1 MSRNQR
7 PMKMKLRIGTRGS
20 DLALWQAR
28 YVAST
33 LAPEAECEL
42 VILKTRGDI
51 IDHVSLVEVEGK
63 AFFTAELE
71 EALVEKRVDLA
82 VHSHKDLPSEMR
94 PELTIAA
101 IPPRAAMH
109 ERLLVRRESLEKD
122 GAFLPLRHG
131 ANVGT
136 SSPRRQEQLETL
148 RPDLKITQLR
158 GNVPTR
164 VNKLRDGKY
173 DAIVLASAGLDR
185 LALDLSGLVDIALPV
200 EWFVPAPAQGAL
212 AIQTRKADV
221 ELIAFLKEMLHDD
234 SVERA
239 VAAERELLV
248 RSGGGCSLPLGASL
262 VGAGPFTALAF
273 LGKDRPTR
281 GTPARWARAAA
292 DTPEHAS
299 ELALAKLM
307 DGHATRHG
315 PFGGKS
321 VSLCGSAES
330 NVDLANRLEG
340 LGATVVRELAIEF
353 VDLPTP
359 DLARTF
365 AALGERDTVVFT
377 SAHAAAR
384 AQGNPRPK
392 ARVAAVGRAT
402 ASALEH
408 AGWRV
413 DVVGE
418 QGAAALARSLEVDGG
433 ARVCFPCAEETVG
446 ELERELVA
454 RGVRLERVPVYRT
467 KPVDSPALD
476 PNADVRIYTSPSAV
490 RAVAAA
496 EKALGTNPR
505 LRLALGESAASAMQ
519 AAGLEVDGVF
529 HPSSDDGEGVVHRIA
544 RTFCRLENQR

>member
-1 MSRNQR
+1 MKQQR
-7 PMKMKLRIGTRGS
+7 PTKLKLRIGTRGS

-33 LAPEAECEL
+33 LAPEADCEL
-42 VILKTRGDI
+42 VILKTKGDI

-109 ERLLVRRESLEKD
+109 ERLLVRRESLEPD
-122 GAFLPLRHG
+122 GTFLPLKHG
-131 ANVGT
+131 ATVGT
-136 SSPRRQEQLETL
+136 SSPRRQEQLESL

-164 VNKLRDGKY
+164 VKKLRDGLY

-185 LALDLSGLVDIALPV
+185 LALDLSGLVDYALPI

-212 AIQTRKADV
+212 AIQTRKADT
-221 ELIAFLKEMLHDD
+221 ELIAFLREMLHDE

-262 VGAGPFTALAF
+262 VGKGPFTALAF
-273 LGKDRPTR
+273 LGKDRPKL
-281 GTPARWARAAA
+281 GLPARWARAAA

-299 ELALAKLM
+299 ALALEKLM
-307 DGHATRHG
+307 DGRVTRHG
-315 PFGGKS
+315 PFGGKT
-321 VSLCGSAES
+321 VGLCGSAEA
-330 NVDLANRLEG
+330 NVELGARLEA
-340 LGATVVRELAIEF
+340 LGATVVREIAIEF
-353 VDLPTP
+353 EELATP
-359 DLARTF
+359 DLAASF
-365 AALGERDTVVFT
+365 AALGGHDVIVFT
-377 SAHAAAR
+377 SPHAAQR
-384 AQGNPRPK
+384 AKSAKRPK
-392 ARVAAVGRAT
+392 ARIAAVGRAT
-402 ASALEH
+402 AAALEH
-408 AGWRV
+408 AGWKV

-418 QGAAALARSLEVDGG
+418 QGAGSLARALEVETG
-433 ARVCFPCAEETVG
+433 ARVLFPCAEETVG
-446 ELERELVA
+446 ELEREFAA
-454 RGVRLERVPVYRT
+454 RAVRLERVPVYRT
-467 KPVDSPALD
+467 RPVAAPALD
-476 PNADVRIYTSPSAV
+476 PRADVRVYTSPSAV
-490 RAVAAA
+490 RAAAAA
-496 EKALGTNPR
+496 EKALGTHPR
-505 LRLALGESAASAMQ
+505 LRLALGDATASALQ

-529 HPSSDDGEGVVHRIA
+529 HPSSDHGEGVIQRLAKAFV
-544 RTFCRLENQR
+544 RLEPSR